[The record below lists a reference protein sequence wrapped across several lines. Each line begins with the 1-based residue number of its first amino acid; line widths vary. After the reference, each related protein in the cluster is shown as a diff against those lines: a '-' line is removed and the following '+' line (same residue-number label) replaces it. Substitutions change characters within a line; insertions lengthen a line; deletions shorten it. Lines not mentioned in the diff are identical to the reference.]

1 MACFACEKND
11 LNQYKGCIKIWSVFD
26 CILNIGYAICGIILI
41 NKFGQYFYMFVI
53 GVLNMWSF
61 IIIATD
67 IMLFSYPLVNSNI
80 WLIKFWLIIM
90 MVQFILQFL
99 NALIILISV
108 CHELRTHN
116 WGDSQFLFS
125 VPIGK
130 YCTCSK
136 FHH

>member
-11 LNQYKGCIKIWSVFD
+11 LNQYKRCIKIWSVFD

-53 GVLNMWSF
+53 GILNMWSF

-90 MVQFILQFL
+90 MVQF
-99 NALIILISV
+99 
-108 CHELRTHN
+108 
-116 WGDSQFLFS
+116 
-125 VPIGK
+125 
-130 YCTCSK
+130 
-136 FHH
+136 